1 MVPEVL
7 WAKIAC
13 LSSHTK
19 KTPVNFELTRREI
32 GPHGHES
39 SKGLDESRIRRAFAA
54 PTLSMLVIVSGTRG
68 GQHDVYL
75 AIIFRAALRTLA
87 NISSVLT
94 GPFHFLCHAL
104 GALPYNRA

>member
-1 MVPEVL
+1 
-7 WAKIAC
+7 
-13 LSSHTK
+13 
-19 KTPVNFELTRREI
+19 
-32 GPHGHES
+32 
-39 SKGLDESRIRRAFAA
+39 
-54 PTLSMLVIVSGTRG
+54 MLVIVSGTRG